1 MQVGCAPIKE
11 DKEAFAI
18 IAVGPTEVRDLD
30 FANDACKVLENVS
43 AKLETGIISQN
54 ERRYFILHDVFIMD
68 FNTSIPKTSLSVP
81 EKSILKNKG
90 FQNSCLTI
98 FLFQCD
104 INSHIGILK

>member
-1 MQVGCAPIKE
+1 MKLFVFGTTSSHSGHFRQCMCKMFSLSTLVKNVSFSAKFCPSQVGCAPIKE

-54 ERRYFILHDVFIMD
+54 ERR
-68 FNTSIPKTSLSVP
+68 
-81 EKSILKNKG
+81 
-90 FQNSCLTI
+90 
-98 FLFQCD
+98 
-104 INSHIGILK
+104 

>member
-1 MQVGCAPIKE
+1 MSLQVGCAPIKE

-54 ERRYFILHDVFIMD
+54 ERRYFVVHNVFNMD
-68 FNTSIPKTSLSVP
+68 FNTAIPKTSLYVP
-81 EKSILKNKG
+81 EKSI
-90 FQNSCLTI
+90 
-98 FLFQCD
+98 
-104 INSHIGILK
+104 